1 MPLPPWE
8 KNWGQSSVAD
18 TMRAVKRAPFSLLL
32 VSWVAYSS
40 SSQAADDAY
49 DDDAREDDAYDD
61 DAYDDD
67 TEVRHPRDHDKDDDE
82 ADEIE
87 DGGLSAGG
95 MNAPKALGE
104 TGDTRSKIERELE
117 ESDERDSGRG
127 LQYFWLSADVGFQA
141 MSLNA
146 LRDGGLIASGE
157 PSGASGLAFGAGAG
171 ARLLY
176 FSLGARFQYG
186 NFSEFTPWSVLGE
199 GALRVPLGK
208 FEPFGLIGVGYTKV
222 SGLSGSVGGA
232 DVRLGGGLDYYL
244 SDSFSV
250 GAQASGDLFFL
261 SGPAGTAM
269 GGGAT
274 GMVQLGL
281 HF

>member
-1 MPLPPWE
+1 M
-8 KNWGQSSVAD
+8 AD
-18 TMRAVKRAPFSLLL
+18 TIRAVKGAPFPLLLL

-40 SSQAADDAY
+40 SSHAA
-49 DDDAREDDAYDD
+49 DDAYDD

-67 TEVRHPRDHDKDDDE
+67 EDVRSPRDHDEDDE
-82 ADEIE
+82 AEGME

-95 MNAPKALGE
+95 MKAPKALGE
-104 TGDTRSKIERELE
+104 TGDTRSKIEKELE

-127 LQYFWLSADVGFQA
+127 LQYFWLSADIGFQA
-141 MSLNA
+141 ISLNA
-146 LRDGGLIASGE
+146 FRDGGLLATGE

-186 NFSEFTPWSVLGE
+186 NFSEFTPWSLLGE

-208 FEPFGLIGVGYTKV
+208 FEPYGLIGVGYMKV

-232 DVRLGGGLDYYL
+232 DVRLGAGLDYYL

-250 GAQASGDLFFL
+250 GAQASGDLLFL
-261 SGPAGTAM
+261 SGPSGTAT
-269 GGGAT
+269 GGGAV